1 MALRTYPT
9 ALIEDPDLIA
19 AAAAESMPIEAA
31 AALIGRLKP
40 EQIRGLETWITSPES
55 FGAGVAEWK
64 AKWPPLSGR
73 TDQEVRVL
81 MRWLAER
88 TPAVATDPG
97 F

>member
-1 MALRTYPT
+1 MSLRTYPT
-9 ALIEDPDLIA
+9 DLVTDPALVA
-19 AAAAESMPIEAA
+19 AATAEGMSPTDAAN
-31 AALIGRLKP
+31 LIGRLKP

-55 FGAGVAEWK
+55 YGAGVDEWR
-64 AKWPPLSGR
+64 AKWPQLASR

-88 TPAVATDPG
+88 TPAIVHDPG